1 MLPGD
6 RRIAGVWCSEVLEKL
21 SEYLDGQLPSDTSA
35 LLAGHVA
42 ECTRC
47 AEFGAEFGAAIA
59 ALRTLEHPDPV
70 APAVASRL
78 RARLFP
84 PVRP

>member
-1 MLPGD
+1 
-6 RRIAGVWCSEVLEKL
+6 
-21 SEYLDGQLPSDTSA
+21 

-47 AEFGAEFGAAIA
+47 AEFGAEFGAAMA